1 MEEWPLLGTRRQL
14 KVNCALWKGRK
25 VPVVQVA
32 NPILTPSYK
41 FNIKML
47 CKGIVTG
54 GPTFLKATDLC
65 TVGRLVLKVSLPSY
79 WIFKR
84 SSLVLGEYQG
94 PRNTLKLFAVN
105 LSGASSLYWCG
116 LLVEGW
122 TLSRLSVAMY
132 PPISNLVVRE
142 AKLRQF
148 CYPSF
153 CFPLGFQ
160 KAIPRDGVSYQRK
173 KCEGI

>member
-1 MEEWPLLGTRRQL
+1 MEGE
-14 KVNCALWKGRK
+14 KGACRK
-25 VPVVQVA
+25 VA
-32 NPILTPSYK
+32 NPILTSSYK

-79 WIFKR
+79 WSFKR
-84 SSLVLGEYQG
+84 SSLVLGEYQE

-105 LSGASSLYWCG
+105 LSGASSLYWCV

-132 PPISNLVVRE
+132 PPISYLVVRE
-142 AKLRQF
+142 AELRQF
-148 CYPSF
+148 CYPSL
-153 CFPLGFQ
+153 CFPLWFQ

-173 KCEGI
+173 KCEGICRKTHLSAIV

>member
-79 WIFKR
+79 
-84 SSLVLGEYQG
+84 
-94 PRNTLKLFAVN
+94 
-105 LSGASSLYWCG
+105 
-116 LLVEGW
+116 
-122 TLSRLSVAMY
+122 
-132 PPISNLVVRE
+132 
-142 AKLRQF
+142 
-148 CYPSF
+148 
-153 CFPLGFQ
+153 
-160 KAIPRDGVSYQRK
+160 
-173 KCEGI
+173 